1 MQLEIRDGVKLNE
14 LYLNVNG
21 GNTKEQYDPSAARA
35 VAYAH

>member
-14 LYLNVNG
+14 LYLNIHG
-21 GNTKEQYDPSAARA
+21 RNTKEQYDPSAARA